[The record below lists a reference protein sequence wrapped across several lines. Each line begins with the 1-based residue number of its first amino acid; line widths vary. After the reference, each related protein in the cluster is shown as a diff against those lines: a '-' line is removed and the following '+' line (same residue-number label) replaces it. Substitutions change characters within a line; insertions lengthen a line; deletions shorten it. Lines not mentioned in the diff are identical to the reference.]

1 MRKESGGRTILACTY
16 YRDGSLKTM
25 TDVTGKTVTYGYRCD
40 GKLLSIRD
48 EAGEEIA
55 GYRHTPGGKLKEMVH
70 RSGVRTQYEYD
81 AEGNLCRLKSESG
94 DGTTLCDLRY
104 EYDANGN
111 RTAKRGSMALP
122 GEDGTVKQHLRNIRY
137 GYDGMGRLV
146 SEAEGDRECTYR
158 YDLCGNRLEKESGDG
173 RERYTYNRKNQLAGR
188 ENQAGSWSY
197 LYDSQGNLI
206 RETGPGRDLHYE
218 YNARN
223 RQTRV
228 LSGSGCIQENLY
240 DGEGLRAGLS
250 EHGKRST
257 FVFAGGE
264 IVAELEHGGRAS
276 RYIRGYGAA
285 ALEREG
291 SYYGIHQDEQLS
303 TGWITGA
310 DGKIENGYE
319 YDSFGNLLRSS
330 TTVPNRILYGGQ
342 QYDPATGQYYL
353 RARYYNPVVGRFLQE
368 DSYHGDGLNLYAYCS
383 NNPVT
388 YYDPSGYGRE
398 HNSRAKEN
406 VKKENVTVKQ
416 GENGVEGGRKAD
428 LGNKLDYQF
437 GKAGGNKH
445 NIDRTNGLK
454 AEMDKLGFAD
464 TPENRSYFEQ
474 YYNDVLNDS
483 SNIVG
488 VPETASYVENGVTH
502 YYTVTTRE
510 SLLIGKYGGA
520 KVVTHWDG
528 NRLLTIKIGSGKQTR
543 YNHEIW
549 KEGY

>member
-1 MRKESGGRTILACTY
+1 MGLQ
-16 YRDGSLKTM
+16 
-25 TDVTGKTVTYGYRCD
+25 
-40 GKLLSIRD
+40 
-48 EAGEEIA
+48 
-55 GYRHTPGGKLKEMVH
+55 HNNLKEMVH

-81 AEGNLCRLKSESG
+81 AEGNLCRLKSEAG

-122 GEDGTVKQHLRNIRY
+122 GEDGRVKQHLRNIRY

-173 RERYTYNRKNQLAGR
+173 RERYHYNRKNQLSGR
-188 ENQAGSWSY
+188 ENQSGSWSY

-228 LSGSGCIQENLY
+228 LSGNGCIQENLY
-240 DGEGLRAGLS
+240 DGEGLRAGLM

-264 IVAELEHGGRAS
+264 IVAELEPGGSAS

-319 YDSFGNLLRSS
+319 YDSFGNLLRNSA
-330 TTVPNRILYGGQ
+330 TVPNRILYGGQ
-342 QYDPATGQYYL
+342 QYDSETGQYYL

-368 DSYHGDGLNLYAYCS
+368 DPYHGDGLNLYAYCS

-406 VKKENVTVKQ
+406 VKKENVTVRQ
-416 GENGVEGGRKAD
+416 GENGVEGGGAD
-428 LGNKLDYQF
+428 NYVYRALNQKDYERYIKGLGLEAKNPN
-437 GKAGGNKH
+437 GNWS
-445 NIDRTNGLK
+445 LK
-454 AEMDKLGFAD
+454 EHLV
-464 TPENRSYFEQ
+464 N
-474 YYNDVLNDS
+474 
-483 SNIVG
+483 
-488 VPETASYVENGVTH
+488 
-502 YYTVTTRE
+502 
-510 SLLIGKYGGA
+510 
-520 KVVTHWDG
+520 
-528 NRLLTIKIGSGKQTR
+528 GSGKASWANDPYISTTSDLNVANGFNQSGSGYGVVKIDMNKVTSASYKGYEIYTR
-543 YNHEIW
+543 VNGV
-549 KEGY
+549 EGLPYHYSVWQQETSVYQSIPFEAIVDYFK